1 MVYGVCERC
10 AHTRD
15 FTGMFGG
22 NIGRWFDHC
31 YSCGLERWFRI
42 VRQIE
47 QPDGS
52 VIEVTA

>member
-10 AHTRD
+10 SHTVEIKP
-15 FTGMFGG
+15 TGE
-22 NIGRWFDHC
+22 IIRSWWYQHC
-31 YSCGLERWFRI
+31 ASCGCNRAFRV

-52 VIEVTA
+52 VIEVRA